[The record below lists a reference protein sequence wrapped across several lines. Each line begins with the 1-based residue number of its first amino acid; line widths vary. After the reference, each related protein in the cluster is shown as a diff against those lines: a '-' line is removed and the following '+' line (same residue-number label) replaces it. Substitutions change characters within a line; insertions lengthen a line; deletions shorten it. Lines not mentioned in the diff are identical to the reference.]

1 LLAKF
6 LAFLVVL
13 ALVFGGAWLW
23 AGRAEGPRIELR
35 QPEKFIGQAT
45 PLDLV
50 VEAPGGQFSR
60 VDITLEQNGRTYP
73 VFTLN
78 QPEQGGVKQESAERL
93 FIVRQVGK
101 RDIPELQAGKA
112 RIVVRAARP
121 VLYGLR
127 QAESEASRDVEV
139 RLEPPRVAVLSTFHY
154 INHGGAEFVV
164 YRATPPDVESG
175 VKVGDE
181 TYPGFPASGAGI
193 TGDAAMRVAFFAL
206 TFDQD
211 LKAPIAV
218 YARDGAGNESMTPL
232 EHMPF
237 EKPFQRSRIPIDDKF
252 LNQVVPPIAA
262 ETPEMGLS
270 TAPADLLD
278 SFLKINGELRRRNTQ
293 TIADLAKKTTPQ
305 MLWTDAFQ
313 PLGNASVEARFADNR
328 TYVYMG
334 KEVDR
339 QVHLGFDLAV
349 VQRTP
354 VLAANTGVVVHAGIS
369 ASSATA

>member
-1 LLAKF
+1 
-6 LAFLVVL
+6 
-13 ALVFGGAWLW
+13 
-23 AGRAEGPRIELR
+23 
-35 QPEKFIGQAT
+35 
-45 PLDLV
+45 
-50 VEAPGGQFSR
+50 
-60 VDITLEQNGRTYP
+60 
-73 VFTLN
+73 
-78 QPEQGGVKQESAERL
+78 
-93 FIVRQVGK
+93 
-101 RDIPELQAGKA
+101 
-112 RIVVRAARP
+112 
-121 VLYGLR
+121 
-127 QAESEASRDVEV
+127 
-139 RLEPPRVAVLSTFHY
+139 VAVLSTFHY

-354 VLAANTGVVVHAGIS
+354 VLAANTGVVVHAGYLGIFGNCVILDHGLGVQS
-369 ASSATA
+369 LYGHLSSIGVKVGDRVNKGQEIGRSGMTGLAAGDHLHFTMLVNGHPVNPVEWWDPKWMQDRVLRKIAAGGGVQ